1 MAQGRAET
9 EDAAEQAAIVSAVEL
24 ALGVHLRSES
34 TLLDDRLHEEIHT
47 LSAGYVSS
55 SKVLAR
61 NREVDGS
68 ITVTIQAEVQDG
80 MLVDYVRA
88 TPGLGSR
95 VLVSESNDWRNQAV
109 TLARVSQQ
117 GSDFA
122 RIILQN
128 AERVSVRVKT
138 GRPRPVDYQQNSV
151 VLESICELSWDQKEV
166 RHLLVEP
173 MQSLLASVGA
183 QRWAGEL
190 RCTPC
195 STVHPPGWAARAS
208 SLSFEVPPHW
218 QPTLLEA
225 LLQDPRVDPL
235 VIFDKGGSAVL
246 YDMPQGI
253 RDVIA
258 QTRIP
263 VRAYVVVFE
272 CLDGEGRVIKQVR
285 IPLYNGRIF
294 LACGFTE
301 GRGTSVICTD
311 AFMEPVQFAG
321 GAGVYKT
328 YCYDKL
334 RFAWR
339 FELGV
344 EEVAQLKEVRAH
356 VE

>member
-225 LLQDPRVDPL
+225 LLQDPRVGP
-235 VIFDKGGSAVL
+235 VVL
-246 YDMPQGI
+246 FGQG
-253 RDVIA
+253 
-258 QTRIP
+258 
-263 VRAYVVVFE
+263 
-272 CLDGEGRVIKQVR
+272 
-285 IPLYNGRIF
+285 
-294 LACGFTE
+294 
-301 GRGTSVICTD
+301 
-311 AFMEPVQFAG
+311 
-321 GAGVYKT
+321 
-328 YCYDKL
+328 
-334 RFAWR
+334 
-339 FELGV
+339 GV
-344 EEVAQLKEVRAH
+344 EVEAVGDHAVALPPLNQVLARDLVSRARVARLLKGYRGRAAADHDAIYRVLIAVGQLRPSAKM
-356 VE
+356 